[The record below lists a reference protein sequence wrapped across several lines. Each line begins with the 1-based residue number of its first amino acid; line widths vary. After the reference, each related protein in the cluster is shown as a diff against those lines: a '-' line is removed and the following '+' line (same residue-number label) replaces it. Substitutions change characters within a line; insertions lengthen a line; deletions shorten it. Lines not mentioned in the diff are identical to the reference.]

1 MSTSDALEASGTP
14 EAVRP
19 PVAPVTQPVPSPL
32 HDSGWIAG
40 IEAGP
45 PAPPAPPFSPAPEG
59 PATPPSTSGR
69 PSAPL
74 RASGVA
80 VALVAALLGG
90 VVGGAVGSALS
101 GSGTTE
107 ASPAAAPVV
116 SGVADSDS
124 EQLAAVAAAVQPSV
138 VSIAVSSALGS
149 GEGSG
154 IILDSEGTILTNNH
168 VVEAAASGGSLTV
181 RLSDGTEA
189 PATILGRDPDSDL
202 AVIKAQGLSGLTPAT
217 LGSSADVQVGD
228 TVLAIGSPLGLEG
241 SVTSGI
247 VSALNRTVD
256 VSGGSLDGAI
266 QTDAAINPGNSGGAL
281 VDTQGRVIGVNS
293 AIATLGSAFGGQS
306 GSIGLGFAIPIDA
319 ARVVAEQ
326 LAEGQV
332 PERAVLGVG
341 VADASGTG
349 AYLQSVTPGSAA
361 AQAGLAAGDLVTTFD
376 ETTISSAA
384 DLVSAVRSSQPGET
398 VSLTYVR
405 DGSEATVSVTLGVS
419 GG

>member
-1 MSTSDALEASGTP
+1 
-14 EAVRP
+14 
-19 PVAPVTQPVPSPL
+19 
-32 HDSGWIAG
+32 
-40 IEAGP
+40 
-45 PAPPAPPFSPAPEG
+45 
-59 PATPPSTSGR
+59 
-69 PSAPL
+69 L

-101 GSGTTE
+101 GSGSTA

-124 EQLAAVAAAVQPSV
+124 EQLTAVAAAVQPSV
-138 VSIAVSSALGS
+138 VSIAVSGALGS

-189 PATILGRDPDSDL
+189 PATILGRDPESDL

-398 VSLTYVR
+398 VAVTYVR